1 MSPMD
6 GEREVKPLEVVVL
19 EGLEIEPDPAET
31 RRYMGYPVAAVPF
44 SRVEERIL
52 EAIRISRGA
61 MRPRGTYSLYS
72 VTSRAERSLTL
83 GGKVKFTGAI
93 GDYLGHAERAAAFLA
108 TAGEEIVELA
118 ERAMR
123 SGDALGGLVLN
134 ALGSQVAE
142 AVVSRLVEDL
152 RRHAAPGEAL
162 SLRYS
167 PGYCGISLAQQQTIF
182 RLVEASKVGVELLPT
197 LIMKPVK
204 SVSGLIGIGPESAVK
219 AYGNPC
225 DRCNYLDCRMRR

>member
-1 MSPMD
+1 MD
-6 GEREVKPLEVVVL
+6 GEREASPLEVVIL

-31 RRYMGYPVAAVPF
+31 RRYLGYPADAAPF
-44 SRVEERIL
+44 SLVEERIL
-52 EAIRISRGA
+52 EAIRISRGT
-61 MRPRGTYSLYS
+61 MRPRGTYSLYA
-72 VTSRAERSLTL
+72 VTSRAKRSLTL
-83 GGKVKFTGAI
+83 GGNVKFTGAI
-93 GDYLGHAERAAAFLA
+93 GDYLGNAERAAAFLA

-118 ERAMR
+118 DGAMR
-123 SGDALGGLVLN
+123 SGDTLGGLVLN
-134 ALGSQVAE
+134 ALGSQMAE

-152 RRHAAPGEAL
+152 RRRAAPGEAL
-162 SLRYS
+162 TLRYS
-167 PGYCGISLAQQQTIF
+167 PGYCGISLAQQQAIF
-182 RLVEASKVGVELLPT
+182 RLVEAARIGVELLPT